1 MAQPKKIEVL
11 AYRVGKKAKTVSIN
25 NDLTSLQEF
34 VGGYIE
40 AHTIAPGITVIC
52 NEEGRLKGL
61 PPNRIVS
68 GVGLIVGDF
77 LVCRNSSAG
86 NTLSLTEK
94 QMKTVYSY
102 IGA

>member
-11 AYRVGKKAKTVSIN
+11 AYRVGKAPMMETLD
-25 NDLTSLQEF
+25 NDLKSLQAF

-40 AHTIAPGITVIC
+40 AYTIAPGITVIC

-61 PPNRIVS
+61 PPNREVP
-68 GVGLIVGDF
+68 GAGLIVGDF

-86 NTLSLTEK
+86 NTLSLTGK
-94 QMKTVYSY
+94 QVKTVHTL
-102 IGA
+102 IGG